1 MAGLRLDFS
10 PLIVARSRRVGSR
23 HTRGTATSPC
33 GDVEPPARALV
44 PMSASLARAAP
55 PWLAPRA
62 APASTAARRSRRP
75 ANTPTSSSATL
86 RARAKAGGDDADGA
100 TSRAE
105 DAQRWIDAWRETLHD
120 AVATSASI
128 PARAERESAT
138 TNAARVSSARGG
150 DFRDEGEADAARD
163 GNRDDDESASDDV
176 RSDGPSVSNVTNV
189 TNATNETR
197 EPDAKA
203 ALLRAARLTD
213 RGLNVGGA
221 RQRAALNERV
231 AALEATFRFPD
242 DSTDSTDSIDSRLA
256 GSWRL
261 AYTDAFETLAALRV
275 ANAVPGVTAG
285 QLRQRVELETASAE
299 NVDASDKTSTNTKK
313 RLVAVTTLDVS
324 APLFETRSFAKAKL
338 TPVSPR
344 RLRARTLEAGLEDC
358 KVVDT
363 VSQYVSPPASVTF
376 LGVDLDTEAA
386 AAAADPARDAVK
398 ALVTNFGDA
407 FAAATRALGAE
418 TVAVPVPESFPG
430 ADAWILTTYA
440 DADVRV
446 ARGEGGSVYL
456 FERVPE

>member
-1 MAGLRLDFS
+1 M
-10 PLIVARSRRVGSR
+10 
-23 HTRGTATSPC
+23 
-33 GDVEPPARALV
+33 
-44 PMSASLARAAP
+44 
-55 PWLAPRA
+55 
-62 APASTAARRSRRP
+62 
-75 ANTPTSSSATL
+75 
-86 RARAKAGGDDADGA
+86 
-100 TSRAE
+100 
-105 DAQRWIDAWRETLHD
+105 
-120 AVATSASI
+120 
-128 PARAERESAT
+128 
-138 TNAARVSSARGG
+138 
-150 DFRDEGEADAARD
+150 
-163 GNRDDDESASDDV
+163 
-176 RSDGPSVSNVTNV
+176 
-189 TNATNETR
+189 
-197 EPDAKA
+197 
-203 ALLRAARLTD
+203 
-213 RGLNVGGA
+213 
-221 RQRAALNERV
+221 
-231 AALEATFRFPD
+231 
-242 DSTDSTDSIDSRLA
+242 
-256 GSWRL
+256 
-261 AYTDAFETLAALRV
+261 
-275 ANAVPGVTAG
+275 
-285 QLRQRVELETASAE
+285 
-299 NVDASDKTSTNTKK
+299 
-313 RLVAVTTLDVS
+313 DVS